1 MCSDD
6 LQALLQSQAMDEASD
21 MAPAPAMSMP
31 PSNINGITGG
41 GGGWNKSNSV
51 MFLIYMVIG
60 FSVTLALILLL
71 LVGYYFCR

>member
-1 MCSDD
+1 
-6 LQALLQSQAMDEASD
+6 
-21 MAPAPAMSMP
+21 MP